1 MKNCAIIGWEEGI
14 AGQVSDWI
22 NFNILFYIYPK
33 DDFPKINLNKIK
45 SKPLKNFDF
54 PKNGKY
60 KGKSIVFKKNWPEY
74 LKKKKVKNILILVSD
89 KSLRTKLIDTAKK
102 NKIKVLNAVHP
113 SSIILKS
120 SKLGVGIV
128 IEPFVFIGY
137 KVQIN
142 DGVIIQQNSSV
153 EHGSLIEKG
162 VTINP
167 NVTITGNCHIEKNC
181 TLHTGAIISNN
192 INIKKNSIIGA
203 SSLVLENVKQN
214 SFYWGIPAKFKKK
227 NI

>member
-1 MKNCAIIGWEEGI
+1 MIQQK
-14 AGQVSDWI
+14 
-22 NFNILFYIYPK
+22 
-33 DDFPKINLNKIK
+33 KI
-45 SKPLKNFDF
+45 
-54 PKNGKY
+54 
-60 KGKSIVFKKNWPEY
+60 
-74 LKKKKVKNILILVSD
+74 
-89 KSLRTKLIDTAKK
+89 
-102 NKIKVLNAVHP
+102 KIKVLNAVHP

-181 TLHTGAIISNN
+181 TLHTGSHYL
-192 INIKKNSIIGA
+192 K
-203 SSLVLENVKQN
+203 
-214 SFYWGIPAKFKKK
+214 
-227 NI
+227 

>member
-1 MKNCAIIGWEEGI
+1 MI
-14 AGQVSDWI
+14 QQ
-22 NFNILFYIYPK
+22 
-33 DDFPKINLNKIK
+33 
-45 SKPLKNFDF
+45 
-54 PKNGKY
+54 
-60 KGKSIVFKKNWPEY
+60 
-74 LKKKKVKNILILVSD
+74 
-89 KSLRTKLIDTAKK
+89 KK

-120 SKLGVGIV
+120 SKLGEIV

-167 NVTITGNCHIEKNC
+167 NVTITGNCHIEKIALY
-181 TLHTGAIISNN
+181 TLVPLSQII
-192 INIKKNSIIGA
+192 
-203 SSLVLENVKQN
+203 
-214 SFYWGIPAKFKKK
+214 
-227 NI
+227 